1 MIRAG
6 HANVWGYP
14 LDVYE
19 RAVALENELS
29 RGKR

>member
-6 HANVWGYP
+6 YADAWGYP

-19 RAVALENELS
+19 RAVALENELRKA
-29 RGKR
+29 RG